1 MVLFW
6 LSLIET
12 YGYAYLGSELT
23 AEAQAVGHAVYEL
36 AWYEDSAE
44 LQRYY
49 RLIIQRSQRETGI
62 TAAKFFVVGIEK
74 FGKVR
79 LITFLLW
86 TNQIQ
91 CSLIFQVAHLSYS
104 YYLVLKDVLDRL

>member
-1 MVLFW
+1 MVVFL

-12 YGYAYLGSELT
+12 YGYAYLGSQLT
-23 AEAQAVGHAVYEL
+23 AEAQAVGQAVYEL
-36 AWYEDSAE
+36 TWYEDSAE

-79 LITFLLW
+79 LIF
-86 TNQIQ
+86 
-91 CSLIFQVAHLSYS
+91 CSS
-104 YYLVLKDVLDRL
+104 